1 MKLVAYVPRSTF
13 DEILSMLRP
22 SELTAV
28 SQGMT
33 GEDGARKIC
42 VNVDTSEDRML
53 EIATKTSASVANP
66 KTDTLP
72 MFDRL
77 IVECHPEVKDYWFE
91 SYDGQVC
98 VWKQAEAGGV

>member
-22 SELTAV
+22 SELSAV

-33 GEDGARKIC
+33 GEDGARKIS
-42 VNVDTSEDRML
+42 VNVDTTEDRML
-53 EIATKTSASVANP
+53 EFASKTDASIANP
-66 KTDTLP
+66 KIDTLP

-77 IVECHPEVKDYWFE
+77 IIECHPELKDYWFE
-91 SYDGQVC
+91 TYDGQVC
-98 VWKQAEAGGV
+98 IWKQAEGVGV